1 MWMDIGI
8 IALLLFGVYAF
19 TQLVG
24 WETRNLSRRSMRR
37 AEDLY
42 GQFADSLGK
51 QRRSA
56 RERGAQS
63 RDEPP
68 KDQEA
73 TRA

>member
-8 IALLLFGVYAF
+8 VALLLIGVYAF

-24 WETRNLSRRSMRR
+24 WETRTLSRRSMRR

-42 GQFADSLGK
+42 GQFADSLRK

-56 RERGAQS
+56 SEHGPQS
-63 RDEPP
+63 PGESP
-68 KDQEA
+68 KDPA

>member
-8 IALLLFGVYAF
+8 VALLLFGVYAF

-24 WETRNLSRRSMRR
+24 WESRNLSRRSMRR

-42 GQFADSLGK
+42 GQFADSLRK
-51 QRRSA
+51 QRRSV
-56 RERGAQS
+56 RERAAQPP
-63 RDEPP
+63 DGPP
-68 KDQEA
+68 KDPA

>member
-8 IALLLFGVYAF
+8 VALLLFGVYAF
-19 TQLVG
+19 TQIVG

-42 GQFADSLGK
+42 GQFAGSLRR
-51 QRRSA
+51 QRRA
-56 RERGAQS
+56 VREQSAQS
-63 RDEPP
+63 PGEPP
-68 KDQEA
+68 KDPA